1 MIFLK
6 FFYYLLKLKKMKL
19 IIKKLTKISLK
30 ERKSNNQT
38 KNQEWK
44 YTYKK
49 QNDWIKKNKKK
60 RYKHIFEN
68 RKK

>member
-1 MIFLK
+1 
-6 FFYYLLKLKKMKL
+6 MKL

-30 ERKSNNQT
+30 EKSQIIKL

-49 QNDWIKKNKKK
+49 QNDWIKKNIKET
-60 RYKHIFEN
+60 I
-68 RKK
+68 

>member
-1 MIFLK
+1 
-6 FFYYLLKLKKMKL
+6 MKL

-30 ERKSNNQT
+30 EKSQIIKL

-49 QNDWIKKNKKK
+49 QNDWIKKNIYQK

-68 RKK
+68 RKKNSWI